1 MKLQF
6 AAAVIAATF
15 AAGAFAAPVQY
26 TSSAVQINRTAKTDY
41 LGKVAVASPVTVLQK
56 QGNKVKVRVD
66 GWTLVEYPTQI
77 FSEPGVRIEY
87 ASFDENNVVKITP
100 KAGEKTVQGNKWV
113 KASAE
118 GWIDAKAL
126 TSDINGLWKQGCE
139 RQQQACSSCH
149 AAPAA
154 NHFTANQWA
163 STLPERGG
171 RVGHTRAGANALMFK
186 YLQAHAKK

>member
-6 AAAVIAATF
+6 AAAALAATF
-15 AAGAFAAPVQY
+15 AMGVFAAPLQY
-26 TSSAVQINRTAKTDY
+26 TSAAVQINRTARADY

-56 QGNKVKVRVD
+56 QGGKVKVRID

-87 ASFDENNVVKITP
+87 ASFDENNVVKTNP

-126 TSDINGLWKQGCE
+126 TSDVNGLWKKGLE

-186 YLQAHAKK
+186 YLQTHAKK